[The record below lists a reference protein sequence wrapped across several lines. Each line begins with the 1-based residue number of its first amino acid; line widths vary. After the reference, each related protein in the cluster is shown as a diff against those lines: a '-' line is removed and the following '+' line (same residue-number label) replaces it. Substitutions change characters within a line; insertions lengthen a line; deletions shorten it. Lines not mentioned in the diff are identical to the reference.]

1 MAGRSGHIPARGIGS
16 SARLSTVIAGLR
28 RLAPGY
34 VRAAGLLVL
43 LAGVAIMHILVVA
56 PAHQMSGHAAAQTI
70 SAHIEMT
77 DHTTPTGEHAM
88 SSGDTAASTGAMT
101 AAGQPMPA
109 TEGSRAMSDTH
120 AQTGLGCDGCGCGTH
135 GGMHACV
142 FILTLLALALGLIL
156 LGRIG
161 NDPYDSAR
169 TTRRRL
175 SRRTRPPPWT
185 MPSLADLSILR
196 I

>member
-1 MAGRSGHIPARGIGS
+1 MN
-16 SARLSTVIAGLR
+16 AGLR
-28 RLAPGY
+28 HLAPGY

-56 PAHQMSGHAAAQTI
+56 PSHHMSGDAAAQTI
-70 SAHIEMT
+70 SVQTRMMDHI
-77 DHTTPTGEHAM
+77 TPTGDHVM
-88 SSGDTAASTGAMT
+88 SSRDTATSANAM
-101 AAGQPMPA
+101 AGQPMPA
-109 TEGSRAMSDTH
+109 R
-120 AQTGLGCDGCGCGTH
+120 TGLGCDGCGCGMH

-142 FILTLLALALGLIL
+142 FILTLLALTLGLVL

-161 NDPYDSAR
+161 ADPYAGAR
-169 TTRRRL
+169 TARHRL

-185 MPSLADLSILR
+185 MPSLAELSILR